1 MSINY
6 NLLPPHHQE
15 LEKKPSAVFFFPVQK
30 MNSLYI
36 CFIIQADCSEIKLDP

>member
-15 LEKKPSAVFFFPVQK
+15 LEKPLAVFFFPVQK
-30 MNSLYI
+30 MNSLHI
-36 CFIIQADCSEIKLDP
+36 CFITQADCSEIELDP